1 MKAKERLYAVIGGCV
16 GAVLTMVVCSF
27 FPLGVQG
34 QSDRFGEITCTGLKV
49 INPAGRPMVE
59 LGSGETGGIVG
70 IWSNTPTYLRGVFM
84 EAGEYGGHIM
94 CFPRMENR
102 DAASVKSVQ
111 LGFMNGQ
118 TRDGT
123 VEIYGNLLRKHV
135 VIGVN
140 EHGGHLSVYGKGEN
154 RGKAS
159 VEINEQGGF
168 LGAVGKEMDTGGA
181 IIGVNDNG
189 GFVSVQGKGD
199 SEGQAM
205 MAVNEYGNGA
215 VGTWDKN
222 GYRLATLK

>member
-1 MKAKERLYAVIGGCV
+1 MNTKERLYAVIGGCV
-16 GAVLTMVVCSF
+16 GAVLTMVVCSVV
-27 FPLGVQG
+27 PIGA
-34 QSDRFGEITCTGLKV
+34 QSKADRFGEITCNGIKV
-49 INPAGRPMVE
+49 VDRNGRTMVE

-70 IWSNTPTYLRGVFM
+70 IWSNTPTYPRGVFM
-84 EAGEYGGHIM
+84 EAGEYGGHIK
-94 CFPRMENR
+94 CFPRMEIR

-181 IIGVNDNG
+181 IGVNDNG
-189 GFVSVQGKGD
+189 GFVAVQGKGD
-199 SEGQAM
+199 SEGQALM
-205 MAVNEYGNGA
+205 GVNEYGNGA
-215 VGTWDKN
+215 VSTWDKN